1 MKQLHKFSIFSV
13 FGSARLTSLDLGVIN
28 RCTRQMFTFKKR
40 ATPPQGLLLASVI
53 LMLSILVLNL
63 QVLTLAPRY
72 TTFGSQTFQWVSLK
86 YATFIINIIQE
97 SSNVI

>member
-1 MKQLHKFSIFSV
+1 
-13 FGSARLTSLDLGVIN
+13 
-28 RCTRQMFTFKKR
+28 MFTFKKR

-72 TTFGSQTFQWVSLK
+72 TTFGSQTFQWVSLN
-86 YATFIINIIQE
+86 INY
-97 SSNVI
+97 N